1 MKYFD
6 GRGNMDTQ
14 KFDVFLKAIETGS
27 ITRAANAMGY
37 SQSAISHAISS
48 LEDELN
54 VRLLLRDR
62 AGVRLTKEGEALLP
76 YIRNVIS
83 SYQEFQNKLAK
94 IHNLEYG
101 TIKIGTF
108 TSVAVHWL
116 PNILSTFRVLYPS
129 INFEVKQGNYAQ
141 IIEWIKDGIIDC
153 GFTVSPQVSGIRNVL
168 LKEDR
173 LFVIYH
179 PDHPLGMLKNIRPED
194 IGAYP
199 FILVD
204 EGNDPIIRNFF
215 EDRKISLNIQYRVVD
230 DYAVVAMVES
240 NLGISVCPELFFY
253 RLPFNVVHRAINTD
267 YRRRISISYKDNFTL
282 SPVVFRFIQH
292 IQRWISENTYP
303 LPEM

>member
-1 MKYFD
+1 M
-6 GRGNMDTQ
+6 
-14 KFDVFLKAIETGS
+14 
-27 ITRAANAMGY
+27 
-37 SQSAISHAISS
+37 
-48 LEDELN
+48 LE
-54 VRLLLRDR
+54 
-62 AGVRLTKEGEALLP
+62 
-76 YIRNVIS
+76 
-83 SYQEFQNKLAK
+83 
-94 IHNLEYG
+94 
-101 TIKIGTF
+101 
-108 TSVAVHWL
+108 
-116 PNILSTFRVLYPS
+116 
-129 INFEVKQGNYAQ
+129 
-141 IIEWIKDGIIDC
+141 
-153 GFTVSPQVSGIRNVL
+153 
-168 LKEDR
+168 
-173 LFVIYH
+173 
-179 PDHPLGMLKNIRPED
+179 NIRPED